1 MYRNYKPFINTATAK
16 VSTYSNIMGGSQLKN
31 LKATL
36 KANDL
41 TGQTAPKKKKGSK
54 RQAKNYDHEER
65 QQVIA
70 KIREQFSPFEIKAAK
85 SKQGKEKMVPV
96 GKPGTSKQI
105 GEEQRQRIFEAKKAQ
120 KNKQGGVVDRR
131 FGERSRH
138 MTEEE
143 KMLER
148 FTREKQSQSKS
159 RKNLFDLNDDDGD
172 DMFGAKLTHLGQDL
186 EDDFDEGDL
195 GVDEEDDKG
204 GFSSKR
210 KYEDS
215 LGEPQPES
223 RKKTKA
229 EVMQEVIAKSK
240 FYKQQRQKSQE
251 QRQDQIEELD
261 EGFDDIMSE
270 LRSSNV
276 QRNPEEPNQEEKDK
290 QKEYDMKVRELIMDR
305 RAAPADRTKTEEEIK
320 KEEEEKMKRLE
331 QQRIDR
337 MSGIVMDEDGEEKGV
352 DDLDDD
358 FWGSDEEQE
367 GSGEEAIADSDE
379 DVQLSSEDEG
389 EARRPIRDISCP
401 DNHKEFMDMVKGPV
415 SEHPKIVKKIIKAY
429 QPKLAE
435 GNKEKLGKFTGIILR
450 HMIFLSE
457 QKYSGNVPEFAS
469 VQNSLLGILKSMSE
483 KYNHPLSDT
492 CRDIIKEMQIRFK
505 EKHFSGLSVGDLTF
519 FTLVGCLF
527 STSDQYH
534 LIVTPCS
541 ILIAEFLEQIK
552 FNSLERLGFG
562 AVLVRISLQYQRL
575 AKRYIPEVTYFLEK
589 SLATFLAN
597 DNCINFN
604 VDTKDLAISKTQ
616 DFSKEIPSTLN
627 LHLLFESHE
636 LGDDLK
642 ASIFLNILD
651 SLRIAVTTIWK
662 NLSAFEEI
670 CVNTEFLLNEIIK
683 SFPGLKIAHQLLETI
698 QKLKKFDQHYPLSL
712 QNHRPLAIPSHAPKF
727 EENFNPEKKSY
738 DPSRTRNEINKMKA
752 QLKKERKF
760 TMKEIRKDTRF
771 EARQKVD
778 EDKKNAAS
786 YHAKMAQI
794 FNTISTEEG
803 AEKNKYEKEKKL
815 RTGKH

>member
-1 MYRNYKPFINTATAK
+1 
-16 VSTYSNIMGGSQLKN
+16 MGGSQLKN

-36 KANDL
+36 RANDL

-54 RQAKNYDHEER
+54 RQAKSYDHEER
-65 QQVIA
+65 QKVIER
-70 KIREQFSPFEIKAAK
+70 IREQFSPFEIKA
-85 SKQGKEKMVPV
+85 SKNKQSKEKMVPV
-96 GKPGTSKQI
+96 GKPGISKQI
-105 GEEQRQRIFEAKKAQ
+105 GEEQRQRIFEAKRAQ
-120 KNKQGGVVDRR
+120 KNKQGGIVDRR
-131 FGERSRH
+131 FGERSRD

-148 FTREKQSQSKS
+148 FTREKQSQSRS
-159 RKNLFDLNDDDGD
+159 RANLFDLNDDDEDD

-195 GVDEEDDKG
+195 GVNEEDG
-204 GFSSKR
+204 TSGPRPKR
-210 KYEDS
+210 NYEDS

-229 EVMQEVIAKSK
+229 EVMKEVIAKSK
-240 FYKQQRQKSQE
+240 FYKQQRQKDQE
-251 QRQDQIEELD
+251 QRTDQIEELD
-261 EGFDDIMSE
+261 EDFDDIMSE
-270 LRSSNV
+270 LRGSKLQQNTK
-276 QRNPEEPNQEEKDK
+276 EPDQEEKNK
-290 QKEYDMKVRELIMDR
+290 EKEYDMKVRELIMDR
-305 RAAPADRTKTEEEIK
+305 RAAPADRTKTEEELK
-320 KEEEEKMKRLE
+320 KEEDEKRKRLE

-337 MSGIVMDEDGEEKGV
+337 MSGIVMGEDGEERGV

-358 FWGSDEEQE
+358 FWGSDEEKD
-367 GSGEEAIADSDE
+367 GSGEEVIADSDE
-379 DVQLSSEDEG
+379 DVQLSSEDED
-389 EARRPIRDISCP
+389 ESRQQVRDISCP
-401 DNHKEFMDMVKGPV
+401 NNHKEFLDMVKRPV

-492 CRDIIKEMQIRFK
+492 CRDIIKEMQTRFK

-552 FNSLERLGFG
+552 FNSLQRLGFG
-562 AVLVRISLQYQRL
+562 AVLVKISLQYQRL
-575 AKRYIPEVTYFLEK
+575 AKRYMPEVTYFLEK

-597 DNCINFN
+597 DNSINFN
-604 VDTKDLAISKTQ
+604 VDTNDLAISKTE
-616 DFSKEIPSTLN
+616 DFSKEIPSTLR
-627 LHLLFESHE
+627 LHLLFENDKVDE
-636 LGDDLK
+636 DLK
-642 ASIFLNILD
+642 APVFLNILD

-662 NLSAFEEI
+662 NLPAFEEI
-670 CVNTEFLLNEIIK
+670 CVNTEFLLSEIIR
-683 SFPGLKIAHQLLETI
+683 SFPSLKIAPQILETI
-698 QKLKKFDQHYPLSL
+698 QRLKKFSQHYPLSL
-712 QNHRPLAIPSHAPKF
+712 QNHKPLSIPSHAPKF

-760 TMKEIRKDTRF
+760 TMKELRKDTRF
-771 EARQKVD
+771 EARQKVE
-778 EDKKNAAS
+778 EDRKSAAD

-794 FNTISTEEG
+794 VNTISTEEG